1 MSHISR
7 NRSHIH
13 ILLLYKKQ
21 PFLYKID
28 PIHITIHLSTQLT
41 AIIATINN
49 NNNNMSATPEL
60 SNINQTQ
67 QITPDNTV
75 AKTNKPKTTKKITKK
90 ITKSKTQQKSEQTQ
104 QKSEQSEQKS
114 EQTEQS
120 EQKSE
125 VEKEKKP
132 TEKKVKLPAKYAKFI
147 HFAYYIA
154 DVLKQ
159 ANPDIDL
166 PSLHQ
171 SLNVFHDPTKQ
182 IAFVE
187 SFIHQENTIAESIK
201 QQIKDTNIQNKKTNL
216 LITKLVAKINRSKNV
231 THTLTENGTVSSIL
245 FNKKNPCTDPLLL
258 ASPLVK
264 QALLSH
270 STHDN
275 DIVAH
280 IVTAANTNTTNTT
293 NTTNNNNND
302 NTNTNDNDNDIE
314 VTLTTINQEQYLI
327 DKNNTIYHP
336 QNHNPIAT
344 YNPTNHTINYHH
356 P

>member
-1 MSHISR
+1 
-7 NRSHIH
+7 
-13 ILLLYKKQ
+13 
-21 PFLYKID
+21 
-28 PIHITIHLSTQLT
+28 
-41 AIIATINN
+41 
-49 NNNNMSATPEL
+49 
-60 SNINQTQ
+60 
-67 QITPDNTV
+67 
-75 AKTNKPKTTKKITKK
+75 KTTKKITKSK
-90 ITKSKTQQKSEQTQ
+90 TQQKTQQKSEQTQ
-104 QKSEQSEQKS
+104 QKSEQSEQTQQKTQQKS
-114 EQTEQS
+114 EQS
-120 EQKSE
+120 EQKSEQSEQSEQTE

-201 QQIKDTNIQNKKTNL
+201 QQIKDTNIQNKKTNQ

-270 STHDN
+270 ST
-275 DIVAH
+275 
-280 IVTAANTNTTNTT
+280 
-293 NTTNNNNND
+293 
-302 NTNTNDNDNDIE
+302 
-314 VTLTTINQEQYLI
+314 
-327 DKNNTIYHP
+327 
-336 QNHNPIAT
+336 
-344 YNPTNHTINYHH
+344 
-356 P
+356 